1 MTERQVFNVNLNN
14 TQDISMNLYYA
25 LTKIPKVADTEDSYF
40 SDKHMMTN
48 KELCGQVEGYL
59 GAVCQSLHPES
70 PVYIS
75 VNPTNKNGAKFTV
88 KLLHSNKGYSGTV
101 YAIARKSNIIKKI
114 INIFSQGAKRLDLSG
129 ST

>member
-1 MTERQVFNVNLNN
+1 MLMN
-14 TQDISMNLYYA
+14 TQDISMNLYYS

-48 KELCGQVEGYL
+48 KELCGQVECYL
-59 GAVCQSLHPES
+59 GDICQSFHPES

-75 VNPTNKNGAKFTV
+75 VNPTSKNGVKFTV
-88 KLLHSNKGYSGTV
+88 KLLHSNNKGYSGTV
-101 YAIARKSNIIKKI
+101 YAIARKNNIIKKI
-114 INIFSQGAKRLDLSG
+114 IDIFSQGAKRLDLSG

>member
-1 MTERQVFNVNLNN
+1 MLMN
-14 TQDISMNLYYA
+14 TQDISMNLYYS

-59 GAVCQSLHPES
+59 GAVCHSFHPES

-75 VNPTNKNGAKFTV
+75 VNPIHKNGAKFTV
-88 KLLHSNKGYSGTV
+88 KLLHSNNKGYSGTV
-101 YAIARKSNIIKKI
+101 YAIARKNNIIKKI
-114 INIFSQGAKRLDLSG
+114 IDIFSQGAKRLDLSN

>member
-1 MTERQVFNVNLNN
+1 MNLND
-14 TQDISMNLYYA
+14 TQDISMNLYYS

-40 SDKHMMTN
+40 SDKHIMTN

-59 GAVCQSLHPES
+59 GDICQSFHPES

-88 KLLHSNKGYSGTV
+88 KLLHSNNKGYSGTV
-101 YAIARKSNIIKKI
+101 YAIARKNNIIKKI
-114 INIFSQGAKRLDLSG
+114 IDIFSQGAKRLDLSS

>member
-1 MTERQVFNVNLNN
+1 MN
-14 TQDISMNLYYA
+14 TQDISMNLYYS
-25 LTKIPKVADTEDSYF
+25 LTEIPKVADTENNYF

-59 GAVCQSLHPES
+59 EAVCQSFHPKS

-88 KLLHSNKGYSGTV
+88 KLLHSNNKGYSGTV
-101 YAIARKSNIIKKI
+101 YAIARKNNIIKKI
-114 INIFSQGAKRLDLSG
+114 IDIFSQGAKRLDLSG
-129 ST
+129 CT

>member
-1 MTERQVFNVNLNN
+1 MLMN

-59 GAVCQSLHPES
+59 GAVCQSFHPES

-88 KLLHSNKGYSGTV
+88 KLLHSNNKGYSGTV
-101 YAIARKSNIIKKI
+101 YAIARKNNIIKKI
-114 INIFSQGAKRLDLSG
+114 IDIFLQGAKRLDLLSI
-129 ST
+129 T

>member
-1 MTERQVFNVNLNN
+1 MLMNA
-14 TQDISMNLYYA
+14 QDISMNLYYS
-25 LTKIPKVADTEDSYF
+25 LTEIPKVADTEDSYF

-59 GAVCQSLHPES
+59 GDICQSFHPES

-75 VNPTNKNGAKFTV
+75 VNPTNKNGVKFTV
-88 KLLHSNKGYSGTV
+88 KLLHSNNKGYSGTV
-101 YAIARKSNIIKKI
+101 YAIAGKNNIIKKI
-114 INIFSQGAKRLDLSG
+114 IDIFSQGAKRLDLSS

>member
-1 MTERQVFNVNLNN
+1 MK
-14 TQDISMNLYYA
+14 TQDISMNLYYT

-59 GAVCQSLHPES
+59 GAVCQSFHPKS

-88 KLLHSNKGYSGTV
+88 KLLHSNNKGYSGTV
-101 YAIARKSNIIKKI
+101 YAIAGKNNIIKKI
-114 INIFSQGAKRLDLSG
+114 IDIFSQGAKRLDLSSG
-129 ST
+129 T